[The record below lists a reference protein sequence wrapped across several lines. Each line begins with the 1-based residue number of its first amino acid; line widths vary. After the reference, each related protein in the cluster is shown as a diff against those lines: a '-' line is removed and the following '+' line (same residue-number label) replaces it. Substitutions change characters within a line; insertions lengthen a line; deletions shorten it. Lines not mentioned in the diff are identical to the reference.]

1 MSWEALRLT
10 SRTPAEVYHTLGAHG
25 VEELLRDAR
34 NAVWREYPTETR
46 SFEAVRDRL
55 KEVYDRNLRIWRAIK
70 KPTPE
75 AFFANLLPQAAD
87 GHIRQALVLTWMM
100 MPRAGGRELKD
111 ATRIVDSIFQR
122 MLDNW
127 QQDNATFTKGTGK
140 KAGKAKAA
148 SKKKPAARKA
158 GRRTGKISKK

>member
-10 SRTPAEVYHTLGAHG
+10 SRTPSEVYHTLGPHG

-34 NAVWREYPTETR
+34 NAVWREYPAEGRT
-46 SFEAVRDRL
+46 FEAVRAKL
-55 KEVYDRNLRIWRAIK
+55 LEVYDRNLKVWSAIK

-75 AFFANLLPQAAD
+75 AFFANLLPLAAD

-100 MPRAGGRELKD
+100 MPRSGGRDFGKVSK
-111 ATRIVDSIFQR
+111 IVDTIFQR

-127 QQDNATFTKGTGK
+127 EADNQTFTEAPRKRGPR
-140 KAGKAKAA
+140 KAKAA
-148 SKKKPAARKA
+148 AKGRSTKKASKKV
-158 GRRTGKISKK
+158 SKK